1 MKKSKLINF
10 TTQDF
15 IPEKELEPQLYRWDN
30 VKGKYIQKLRA
41 IGLLRVITKK
51 FGIIKRAFAGRDIYL
66 NTKMNK
72 HIKSVTQLLRKLREK
87 SRKIS

>member
-30 VKGKYIQKLRA
+30 AKGKYIQKLRA
-41 IGLLRVITKK
+41 IGLLRVIT
-51 FGIIKRAFAGRDIYL
+51 
-66 NTKMNK
+66 TKIWNNK
-72 HIKSVTQLLRKLREK
+72 EGFCRSGHLFEYKNE
-87 SRKIS
+87 